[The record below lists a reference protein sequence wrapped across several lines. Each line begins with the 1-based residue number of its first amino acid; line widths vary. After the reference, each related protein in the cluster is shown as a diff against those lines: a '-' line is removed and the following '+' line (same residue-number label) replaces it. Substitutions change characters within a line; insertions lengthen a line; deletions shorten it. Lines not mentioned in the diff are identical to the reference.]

1 VNLAAAVE
9 AVLAARQR
17 APSRRAA
24 LVAISGIDA
33 SGKGYATAR
42 LAAELEARDLRVAAI
57 GIDGWLN
64 LPPVRF
70 RADDPA
76 GHFYRHAF
84 RFDEMFARLVLPLR
98 DNRSISL
105 EADFAE
111 ETATAYRR
119 HLYAWR
125 DVDVVL
131 LEGIYLVQSGFL
143 PCYDLAIWID
153 CSFETAI
160 ERAIARG
167 QEGLPPEETVR
178 AFRTIYLPAQEI
190 HFARDDPKASADL
203 VLVNDPRL
211 EAPRRSAAFS
221 GRAREAGTRRC
232 RS

>member
-1 VNLAAAVE
+1 VNLAPAIE
-9 AVLAARQR
+9 AVLAARKR
-17 APSRRAA
+17 VPTRRAA

-33 SGKGYATAR
+33 SGKGYATGK
-42 LAAELEARDLRVAAI
+42 LAAELEARGLRVAAI

-70 RADDPA
+70 RADDSA
-76 GHFYRHAF
+76 EHFYRHAF
-84 RFDEMFARLVLPLR
+84 RFDEMFERLILPLR

-105 EADFAE
+105 EADFTE

-119 HLYAWR
+119 HLYGWR
-125 DVDVVL
+125 DVDIVL
-131 LEGIYLVQSGFL
+131 LEGIYLLQSGFL
-143 PCYDLAIWID
+143 PRYDLAIWID

-190 HFARDDPKASADL
+190 HVARDDPKRAADL
-203 VLVNDPRL
+203 VVVNDPSL
-211 EAPRRSAAFS
+211 EPGA
-221 GRAREAGTRRC
+221 
-232 RS
+232 